1 MQFHVIRHA
10 LAFVSGFSVTFVLVF
25 GIPTTLLGSFLY
37 AQRGWIAAVG
47 GCLLI
52 LLGVH
57 MTGALRTAARLSAS
71 RDELRPLGRALTTFS
86 QTLDAWIL
94 PERRLRSSGSSLPS
108 HLRSF
113 IVGVTFAAGWTPC
126 IGPLLGLVLTLAAVQ
141 HGEAMPLLLAYSA
154 GLAVPFLL
162 SAAALGATVR
172 WLKQLN
178 RHAHAVEMASGAL
191 LIAFGVMLVQ
201 GSLATLNALLSGTT
215 EWIAEFE
222 TILAGE
228 LSIVTL
234 PMAGLAGLLS
244 FLSPCVLPLVPVY
257 LSYLSG
263 TTIGGASVAA
273 ALQGTAWRAQERSRS

>member
-10 LAFVSGFSVTFVLVF
+10 LAFVSGFIFTFVLLF

-52 LLGVH
+52 LLGLH
-57 MTGALRTAARLSAS
+57 MTGVLRAAARLSAS
-71 RDELRPLGRALTTFS
+71 RGGLRPLGAALATFNR
-86 QTLDAWIL
+86 TLDGWIL
-94 PERRLRSSGSSLPS
+94 PERRLRSTGGSSPGYV
-108 HLRSF
+108 RSF

-126 IGPLLGLVLTLAAVQ
+126 IGPLLGLVLMLAAVQ
-141 HGEAMPLLLAYSA
+141 PGEAMPLLLAYSA

-162 SAAALGATVR
+162 SAAVIGAAVR

-178 RHAHAVEMASGAL
+178 RHAHAVEMVSGAL
-191 LIAFGVMLVQ
+191 LVAFGVMLVQ
-201 GSLATLNALLSGTT
+201 GFFATLSSLLSGTP

-222 TILAGE
+222 AILAGDMP
-228 LSIVTL
+228 IVTL

-263 TTIGGASVAA
+263 TTIGGAPVAA
-273 ALQGTAWRAQERSRS
+273 ALQGTAR